1 MAGYVRRNAVHVR
14 VRVFSVFSQAF
25 MNLEMLIL
33 IDIFNSYAEYHVRLS
48 NFKLQELEQDNNR
61 AGDSR
66 RYLTE

>member
-33 IDIFNSYAEYHVRLS
+33 SDVFNSYAEYQVRLS
-48 NFKLQELEQDNNR
+48 NFKLQGLEQDNNR